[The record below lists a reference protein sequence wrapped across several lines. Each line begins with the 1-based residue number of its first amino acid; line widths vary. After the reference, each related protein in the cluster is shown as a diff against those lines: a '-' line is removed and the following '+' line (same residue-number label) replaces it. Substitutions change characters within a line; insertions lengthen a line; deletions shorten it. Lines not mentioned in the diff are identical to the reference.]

1 MKNILSTVF
10 IVLSMLAV
18 VCCWEDEVKQ
28 NESENTGQGEV
39 IQNLFR
45 IPKESLNGWNEGF
58 IQCLGDSKSGMCCV
72 QKADSITGDV
82 RVLVS
87 STDGSAQDD
96 SFVAIFG
103 GDGTF
108 QMAMFNGINYLV
120 EDVGGKL
127 NMIGYDKDWNKVH
140 ESVFDEALVPNNRR
154 ALASS
159 RATSLFDV
167 YSSLAD
173 VWKYGTQV
181 FNWKNNSDRINT
193 FMNVIKDVGVGKL
206 VSLAKFGGGPLS
218 FIASVAIDQLIDDF
232 FNLYKSSMYGRYINV
247 VITNVDMR
255 NRKFTVEITG
265 ELKSGHTY
273 QLAVAGRYAR
283 LMSDNKVDYT
293 HAEYRTET
301 ITINNNRQ
309 SYTLSLN
316 ENLKEVGKYF
326 FVPYLL
332 VDSHAQD
339 KYITM
344 RGWYAYYGPSYTYYY
359 PNPIVQSIKQNK
371 CEQRSSNPTYV
382 DFDVDFQI
390 DMDSYANVKDVK
402 VVLYNKR
409 SQIAYGSS
417 GTPTSNAV
425 SVKVEGSI
433 EKSQFDKNGELLL
446 DYAIIPRGSLIVED
460 TGFEIVE
467 KAVRLKLTN
476 TTCPDSHHPH
486 AIDLGLPSGTKWACC
501 NVDASTPEGYGGY
514 YAWGETSE
522 KSVYNEETYQYCTGV
537 DTNGDGWYEYY
548 NISYQNIG
556 SDIAG
561 TSYDVAHV
569 RMGGSWRMPSSA
581 QQQELMNYCTRTW
594 THQNGVYG
602 ILVKG
607 KNGGQLFL
615 PAAGNRRGDS
625 LHNEG
630 SYGDYRSSSL
640 GQYYDSDTYAL
651 YFDSGGWE
659 LQGISTRYAGRSVR
673 AVCP

>member
-1 MKNILSTVF
+1 MKKFLS
-10 IVLSMLAV
+10 IVIIMISLFVV
-18 VCCWEDEVKQ
+18 VCCGDDEQDVTISNK
-28 NESENTGQGEV
+28 EEV
-39 IQNLFR
+39 IQSLFR
-45 IPKESLNGWNEGF
+45 ISKESLNGWDEGF
-58 IQCLGDSKSGMCCV
+58 IQCQDDGKSGMCCV
-72 QKADSITGDV
+72 QKTDSTTGEV
-82 RVLVS
+82 RILVS
-87 STDGSAQDD
+87 STDGSLPDD

-103 GDGTF
+103 SDGTF

-127 NMIGYDKDWNKVH
+127 NMVGYDKDWKKVH
-140 ESVFDEALVPNNRR
+140 ESVFDETLLPNNSRTS
-154 ALASS
+154 ASS

-167 YSSLAD
+167 YSSIAD
-173 VWKYGTQV
+173 VWEYGTQV
-181 FNWKNNSDRINT
+181 FNWENNSDRINT

-206 VSLAKFGGGPLS
+206 VASLAKFGGGVVS
-218 FIASVAIDQLIDDF
+218 FVASEAIDQLIDDF

-247 VITNVDMR
+247 VITDVDMR

-301 ITINNNRQ
+301 ITINNNQQ

-344 RGWYAYYGPSYTYYY
+344 RGWQAYYGLPYTYYY

-371 CEQRSSNPTYV
+371 CEQRTSNPTYV
-382 DFDVDFQI
+382 DFDVDFKI
-390 DMDSYANVKDVK
+390 DMDSYVNVKDVK

-446 DYAIIPRGSLIVED
+446 DYAIIPKGSLLIED

-467 KAVRLKLTN
+467 KTVRLKLTN
-476 TTCPDSHHPH
+476 TMCPDSHHPH

-501 NVDASTPEGYGGY
+501 NVGATTPEGYGGY
-514 YAWGETSE
+514 YAWAETSE
-522 KSVYNEETYQYCTGV
+522 KSVYLPITYQYCTGV
-537 DTNGDGWYEYY
+537 DTDGDGWYDK
-548 NISYQNIG
+548 NISFQNIG
-556 SDIAG
+556 TDIAG

-569 RMGGSWRMPSSA
+569 RMGGPWRIPSIV
-581 QQQELMNYCTRTW
+581 QQQELKNYCSRTW
-594 THQNGVYG
+594 TQQNGVYG

-615 PAAGNRRGDS
+615 PAAGYRYDS
-625 LHNEG
+625 DLYRAG
-630 SYGDYRSSSL
+630 SVGDYWSSSL
-640 GQYYDSDTYAL
+640 SPYYGPGNACDL
-651 YFDSGGWE
+651 YFNSGDWDWVEAEFRFIG
-659 LQGISTRYAGRSVR
+659 LPVR